1 MTGIFEFPWK
11 IQVTDYPYGDQER
24 HAEMAQWCVNNLEAK
39 NWIYDMNS
47 FEFENE
53 RDYMLFL
60 MTFS

>member
-1 MTGIFEFPWK
+1 MTRVFEFPWK
-11 IQVTDYPYGDQER
+11 IQVTGNSLWDQEH
-24 HAEMAQWCVNNLEAK
+24 HAEMAQWCVNNLEAR
-39 NWIYDMNS
+39 NWIHDMNS